1 MWSLFVVIAHELLQN
16 RRKMLF
22 VNDDQVV
29 KALTT
34 KGAHYS
40 LGDGICRRRSH
51 GAQQGLCAK
60 PLAPGPEI
68 TAIDAV
74 AVTE

>member
-1 MWSLFVVIAHELLQN
+1 MWSLFVVVAHELLQN
-16 RRKMLF
+16 GRKMLF
-22 VNDDQVV
+22 VKDDQVV

-40 LGDGICRRRSH
+40 LGDGICRWRSH
-51 GAQQGLCAK
+51 GAKQGLYAK
-60 PLAPGPEI
+60 PPAPGCEI